1 MIAKP
6 QYLTPTDYLELE
18 AESSVK
24 HEYINGRVFA
34 MAGSTDTHNVI
45 GLNLVFAIRNHLRGT
60 SYQTY
65 FTDIKARLE
74 ERNRYYYPDLL
85 ITCNPRD
92 QETSTYKR
100 FPKLIVE
107 VLSDSAETFDRG
119 DKFLDYQTLPSL
131 EEYVLVNTK
140 KQRVETF
147 QRTESGLWLLQSYV
161 PPEPVEL
168 QSLDLQVAF
177 SELYADVVL
186 EEIAGGEV
194 VLGMEDV

>member
-1 MIAKP
+1 MIANP
-6 QYLTPTDYLELE
+6 QYLNPEDYLELE
-18 AESSVK
+18 AESSIK

-45 GLNLVFAIRNHLRGT
+45 IGNLFVEIRSHLRG
-60 SYQTY
+60 SGCQTY

-85 ITCNPRD
+85 VTCDPRD

-100 FPKLIVE
+100 FSKLIIE
-107 VLSDSAETFDRG
+107 VLSDSTEAFDRG

-140 KQRVETF
+140 QQRVEIF
-147 QRTESGLWLLQSYV
+147 RRAERGLWLLQSYY
-161 PPEPVEL
+161 PPEPIEL
-168 QSLDLQVAF
+168 QSLDLRVEFA
-177 SELYADVVL
+177 ELYADVVL
-186 EEIAGGEV
+186 E
-194 VLGMEDV
+194 DVTSETELEN